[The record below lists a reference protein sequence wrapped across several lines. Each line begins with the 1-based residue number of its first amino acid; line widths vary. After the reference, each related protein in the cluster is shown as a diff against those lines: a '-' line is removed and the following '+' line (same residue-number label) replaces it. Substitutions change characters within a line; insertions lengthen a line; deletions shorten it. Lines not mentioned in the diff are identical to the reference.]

1 MGDNDRQKAVQARMH
16 GKVQGVGYRMW
27 ARREAIRLGLVGWV
41 RNERDGTV
49 TASIAGADAAVSTM
63 IERLRQGPRGASVS
77 RVESKN
83 SNSSTRPSTFGSLS
97 RRNHFIAA

>member
-1 MGDNDRQKAVQARMH
+1 MGDNDRQKAVQARVH

-27 ARREAIRLGLVGWV
+27 ARREAIELGLVGWV

-77 RVESKN
+77 KVEIEEFELLDAPIDF
-83 SNSSTRPSTFGSLS
+83 R
-97 RRNHFIAA
+97 IIV

>member
-1 MGDNDRQKAVQARMH
+1 MGDNDRQKAVQARVH

-27 ARREAIRLGLVGWV
+27 ARREAIGLGLVGWV

-77 RVESKN
+77 RVEIEEFELLDAPIDF
-83 SNSSTRPSTFGSLS
+83 R
-97 RRNHFIAA
+97 IIV